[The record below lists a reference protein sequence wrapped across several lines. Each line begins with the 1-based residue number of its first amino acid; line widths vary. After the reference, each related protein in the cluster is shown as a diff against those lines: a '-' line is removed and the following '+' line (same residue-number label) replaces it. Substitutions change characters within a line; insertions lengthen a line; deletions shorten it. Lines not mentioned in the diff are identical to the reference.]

1 MAAFAG
7 KTSKVLMV
15 VILFCIFALLMAF
28 NAPVSFSLGVASV
41 ITAFLRGDASLIIIP
56 QKIFTSLDSFPL
68 LAIPLFILAGSFLE
82 TGGVGMRLVNLA
94 NVLVRHVSG
103 GLGFVVIVST
113 IFFSEISGSSA
124 ADAAAIGSV
133 TIPAMVRLRYN
144 PAFATAIVA
153 ASGGMAAL
161 IPPSIIGVIYGW
173 QANTS
178 VGAVF
183 LGGFLPG
190 FIMGGGLCAYTYYY
204 ARKMNF
210 PTEKRATAGEVG
222 RALKESLP
230 ALIMPVIILG
240 GIFSGIF
247 TATEAA
253 AVAVVYGFVV
263 ALLYYRELKLKDI
276 PRILVDSAV
285 TTGFVGLLLGLASVF
300 GWVLTVEQTPAKLAN
315 LILSIAASP
324 WVFLLLVNILF
335 LIAGCFLNATAIL
348 IILVPILLPMV
359 HKFGIDPV
367 HFGVM
372 LIANLGIGYVTPP
385 VGTCLYVACGISK
398 QPLSEV
404 IKPLAPFIFVMIAML
419 LLVTYIPWISL
430 VIPNLVYGR

>member
-1 MAAFAG
+1 MI
-7 KTSKVLMV
+7 L
-15 VILFCIFALLMAF
+15 ILFALIALLIAF
-28 NAPVSFSLGVASV
+28 NAPISLSLGAASAM
-41 ITAFLRGDASLIIIP
+41 TACIKGNMPLIFIP

-68 LAIPLFILAGSFLE
+68 LAIPLFVLAGSFLE

-94 NVLVRHVSG
+94 NVLVRHISG

-133 TIPAMVRLRYN
+133 TIPAMIRLGYKA
-144 PAFATAIVA
+144 AFATAIVA

-173 QANTS
+173 QANVS
-178 VGAVF
+178 VGAIF
-183 LGGFLPG
+183 AGGFLPG
-190 FIMGGGLCAYTYYY
+190 FLMGGGLCVYTYFY
-204 ARKMNF
+204 AKKMKF
-210 PTEKRATAGEVG
+210 PTEKRASRKEVWI
-222 RALKESLP
+222 ALRESVP

-240 GIFSGIF
+240 GIFGGIF

-253 AVAVVYGFVV
+253 AVAVVYGFIV
-263 ALLYYRELKLKDI
+263 ALFYYRELKFKDI
-276 PRILVDSAV
+276 PKILVDSAI

-300 GWVLTVEQTPAKLAN
+300 AWVLTTEQTPLKLAN
-315 LILSIAASP
+315 FIMGISHSQ
-324 WVFLLLVNILF
+324 WVFLLLANILF

-348 IILVPILLPMV
+348 IILVPILLPMAEKFNV
-359 HKFGIDPV
+359 DLIHFGI
-367 HFGVM
+367 M

-398 QPLSEV
+398 QPLSLV
-404 IKPLAPFIFVMIAML
+404 IKPLLPYLIVMVIML
-419 LLVTYIPWISL
+419 LSITYIPWISL
-430 VIPNLVYGR
+430 VVPNLIYGK

>member
-1 MAAFAG
+1 
-7 KTSKVLMV
+7 MV
-15 VILFCIFALLMAF
+15 MLLILFILFSLFMAF
-28 NAPVSFSLGVASV
+28 NAPIAFSLGLASA
-41 ITAFLRGDASLIIIP
+41 ITALMKGNVSLIIIP
-56 QKIFTSLDSFPL
+56 QKVFTSLDSFPL

-133 TIPAMVRLRYN
+133 TIPAMIRLQYH

-173 QANTS
+173 QANAS
-178 VGAVF
+178 VGAIF

-190 FIMGGGLCAYTYYY
+190 FIMGGGLCVYTYFY
-204 ARKMNF
+204 AKKMNF
-210 PTEKRATAGEVG
+210 PTEKRATRGEVWL
-222 RALKESLP
+222 AFKESLP

-240 GIFSGIF
+240 GIFTGVF

-253 AVAVVYGFVV
+253 AVAVIYGFIV
-263 ALLYYRELKLKDI
+263 ALFYYRELKWQDV
-276 PRILVDSAV
+276 PRVLVESAV
-285 TTGFVGLLLGLASVF
+285 ITGFVGLLLGLASVF
-300 GWVLTVEQTPAKLAN
+300 GWVLTVEQAPLKLAN
-315 LILSIAASP
+315 LIMSISTSQ

-359 HKFGIDPV
+359 QKFGVDLI
-367 HFGVM
+367 HFGIM

-398 QPLSEV
+398 QPLAEV
-404 IKPLAPFIFVMIAML
+404 IKPLAPYLVVMVIML
-419 LLVTYIPWISL
+419 MLITYVPWVSL
-430 VIPNLVYGR
+430 VIPNLVYGK

>member
-1 MAAFAG
+1 MI
-7 KTSKVLMV
+7 
-15 VILFCIFALLMAF
+15 VILFILIGLFIAF
-28 NAPVSFSLGVASV
+28 NTPIALSLGLASA
-41 ITAFLRGDASLIIIP
+41 ITAYIKGNVPLIFIP

-68 LAIPLFILAGSFLE
+68 LAIPLFVLAGSFLE
-82 TGGVGMRLVNLA
+82 TGGVGMKLVNLA
-94 NVLVRHVSG
+94 NVFVRHISG

-133 TIPAMVRLRYN
+133 TIPAMIRLGYN

-153 ASGGMAAL
+153 SAGGMAAL

-173 QANTS
+173 QANVS
-178 VGAVF
+178 VGAIF
-183 LGGFLPG
+183 AGGFVPG
-190 FIMGGGLCAYTYYY
+190 FLMGGGLCVYTYFY
-204 ARKMNF
+204 ARKMKF
-210 PTEKRATAGEVG
+210 PTEKRASLKEIWIAF
-222 RALKESLP
+222 KESLP

-240 GIFSGIF
+240 GIFAGIF

-253 AVAVVYGFVV
+253 AVAVFYGFIV

-285 TTGFVGLLLGLASVF
+285 ITGFVGLLLGLASVF
-300 GWVLTVEQTPAKLAN
+300 GWVLTTEQAPVKLAN
-315 LILSIAASP
+315 LIMSLSSSQ

-348 IILVPILLPMV
+348 IILVPILLPIAE
-359 HKFGIDPV
+359 KFGVDLI
-367 HFGVM
+367 HFGIM
-372 LIANLGIGYVTPP
+372 LIANLGVGYVTPP
-385 VGTCLYVACGISK
+385 VGICLYVACGISK

-404 IKPLAPFIFVMIAML
+404 IKPLVPYLLVMVFMLIF
-419 LLVTYIPWISL
+419 VTYIPWLSL
-430 VIPNLVYGR
+430 VIPNLIYK

>member
-1 MAAFAG
+1 MI
-7 KTSKVLMV
+7 L
-15 VILFCIFALLMAF
+15 ILFILIAILIAF
-28 NAPVSFSLGVASV
+28 NAPISLSLGVASA
-41 ITAFLRGDASLIIIP
+41 ITAYIKGNIPLIFIP

-68 LAIPLFILAGSFLE
+68 LAIPLFVLAGSFLE

-94 NVLVRHVSG
+94 NVLVRHISG

-133 TIPAMVRLRYN
+133 TIPVMIRLGYKA
-144 PAFATAIVA
+144 AFATAIVA

-173 QANTS
+173 QANVS
-178 VGAVF
+178 VGAIF
-183 LGGFLPG
+183 AGGFLPG
-190 FIMGGGLCAYTYYY
+190 FLMGGGLCVYTYFY
-204 ARKMNF
+204 AKKLKF
-210 PTEKRATAGEVG
+210 PTERRASLKEVWIAF
-222 RALKESLP
+222 RESLP

-240 GIFSGIF
+240 GIFAGIF

-253 AVAVVYGFVV
+253 AVAVVYGFIV
-263 ALLYYRELKLKDI
+263 ALFYYREMKFKDI
-276 PRILVDSAV
+276 PKILVNSAI

-300 GWVLTVEQTPAKLAN
+300 GWVLTTEQAPVKLAN
-315 LILSIAASP
+315 LIMGISHSQ

-348 IILVPILLPMV
+348 IILVPILLPMAE
-359 HKFGIDPV
+359 KFGVDLI
-367 HFGVM
+367 HFGIM

-404 IKPLAPFIFVMIAML
+404 IKPLLPYIFVMVFML
-419 LLVTYIPWISL
+419 IFVTYIPWISL
-430 VIPNLVYGR
+430 VVPNMIYGK

>member
-1 MAAFAG
+1 MI
-7 KTSKVLMV
+7 
-15 VILFCIFALLMAF
+15 VILFILIALLIAL
-28 NAPVSFSLGVASV
+28 NAPIALSLGAASA
-41 ITAFLRGDASLIIIP
+41 ITAYIKGNIPLIFIP

-68 LAIPLFILAGSFLE
+68 LAIPLFVLAGSFLE
-82 TGGVGMRLVNLA
+82 AGGVGMRLVNLA
-94 NVLVRHVSG
+94 NVLVRHISG

-133 TIPAMVRLRYN
+133 TIPVMIRLGYKA
-144 PAFATAIVA
+144 AFATAIVA

-173 QANTS
+173 QANVS
-178 VGAVF
+178 VGAIF
-183 LGGFLPG
+183 AGGFLPG
-190 FIMGGGLCAYTYYY
+190 FLMGGGLCVYTYFY
-204 ARKMNF
+204 AKKLKF
-210 PTEKRATAGEVG
+210 PTERRASLKEVWIAF
-222 RALKESLP
+222 RESLP

-240 GIFSGIF
+240 GIFAGIF

-253 AVAVVYGFVV
+253 AVAVVYGFIV
-263 ALLYYRELKLKDI
+263 ALFYYREMKFKDI
-276 PRILVDSAV
+276 PKILVNSAI

-300 GWVLTVEQTPAKLAN
+300 GWVLTTEQAPVKLAN
-315 LILSIAASP
+315 LIMGISHSQ

-348 IILVPILLPMV
+348 IILVPILLPMAE
-359 HKFGIDPV
+359 KFGVDLI
-367 HFGVM
+367 HFGIM

-404 IKPLAPFIFVMIAML
+404 IKPLLPYIFVMVFML
-419 LLVTYIPWISL
+419 IFVTYIPWISL
-430 VIPNLVYGR
+430 VVPNMIYGK

>member
-1 MAAFAG
+1 MI
-7 KTSKVLMV
+7 
-15 VILFCIFALLMAF
+15 VILFTLIALLIAL
-28 NAPVSFSLGVASV
+28 NAPIALSLGAASAITASV
-41 ITAFLRGDASLIIIP
+41 KGNIPLIFIP

-68 LAIPLFILAGSFLE
+68 LAIPLFVLAGSFLE

-94 NVLVRHVSG
+94 NVLVRHIRG

-133 TIPAMVRLRYN
+133 TIPAMIRLGYN

-173 QANTS
+173 QANVS
-178 VGAVF
+178 VGAIF
-183 LGGFLPG
+183 AGGFVPG
-190 FIMGGGLCAYTYYY
+190 FFMGGGLCVYTYFY
-204 ARKMNF
+204 AKKMKF
-210 PTEKRATAGEVG
+210 PTEKRASLKEVWFAF
-222 RALKESLP
+222 RESLP

-240 GIFSGIF
+240 GIFAGIF
-247 TATEAA
+247 TATESA
-253 AVAVVYGFVV
+253 AVAVVYGFIV
-263 ALLYYRELKLKDI
+263 ALFYYRELKFKDI
-276 PRILVDSAV
+276 PKILVNSAV

-300 GWVLTVEQTPAKLAN
+300 GWILTTEQAPVKLAN
-315 LILSIAASP
+315 LIMGISHSQ

-348 IILVPILLPMV
+348 IILVPILLPMAE
-359 HKFGIDPV
+359 KFGVDLI
-367 HFGVM
+367 HFGIM

-404 IKPLAPFIFVMIAML
+404 IKPLLPY
-419 LLVTYIPWISL
+419 LLVMVFMLIFITYIPWMSL
-430 VIPNLVYGR
+430 VIPNMIYSK

>member
-1 MAAFAG
+1 M
-7 KTSKVLMV
+7 LL
-15 VILFCIFALLMAF
+15 ILFILFFLFMAF
-28 NAPVSFSLGVASV
+28 NAPISFSLGVASA
-41 ITAFLRGDASLIIIP
+41 ITALMKGNVSLIIIP

-133 TIPAMVRLRYN
+133 TIPAMIRLRYH

-173 QANTS
+173 QANAS
-178 VGAVF
+178 VGAIF

-190 FIMGGGLCAYTYYY
+190 FIMGGGLCVYTYFY
-204 ARKMNF
+204 AKKMKF
-210 PTEKRATAGEVG
+210 PTEKRATRREVWL
-222 RALKESLP
+222 AFKESLP

-240 GIFSGIF
+240 GIFTGVF

-253 AVAVVYGFVV
+253 AVAVVYGFIV
-263 ALLYYRELKLKDI
+263 ALFYYRELKWRDI
-276 PRILVDSAV
+276 PRVLVESAV

-300 GWVLTVEQTPAKLAN
+300 GWVLTVEQAPLNLAN
-315 LILSIAASP
+315 LIMSVSTSQ

-335 LIAGCFLNATAIL
+335 LIGGCFLNATALL
-348 IILVPILLPMV
+348 IILVPILLPMTQRFGV
-359 HKFGIDPV
+359 DLIHFGI
-367 HFGVM
+367 M

-398 QPLSEV
+398 QPLSDV
-404 IKPLAPFIFVMIAML
+404 IKPLAPYLIVMVIML
-419 LLVTYIPWISL
+419 MLITYVPWVSL
-430 VIPNLVYGR
+430 VIPNLVYGK